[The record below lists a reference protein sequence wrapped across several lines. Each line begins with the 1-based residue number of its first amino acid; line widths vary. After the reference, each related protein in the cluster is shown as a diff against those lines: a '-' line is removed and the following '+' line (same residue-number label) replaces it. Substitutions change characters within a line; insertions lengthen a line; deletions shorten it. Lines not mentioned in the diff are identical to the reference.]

1 LRFSQWI
8 LRFLPLLGITNCL
21 NGEAV
26 ARADEDGE
34 RLTLSSVVEKLGVSG
49 SFRGAY
55 WSNERAFT
63 PEKHLEVGSVW
74 LKFAPNLSSDIRFYA
89 EGWVRNESIFRE
101 GEIKTD
107 LRESYIDFTL
117 NDFDFRVGRQITVW
131 GKADFINPTDNLSPR
146 NYTLL
151 VPEESDQR
159 TGNFTL
165 RAAYNSGNLRIIG
178 YWLPEYRP
186 HIIPIPPLPTGINLR
201 ELSPKNSWNQWA
213 LRLEETGGSI
223 DWSVSYFD
231 GYDRNPDLTLGS
243 ESRLSLIHPRLRV
256 LGADAAMNLNRF
268 GLRGEVA
275 YTFTEDSEG
284 TDPLIKNSF
293 LHLVL
298 GADRSFFEHFNVNV
312 QTIYRK
318 VMDFQDPKSPPSRAL
333 QALSVQGALL
343 NNQFDQD
350 QYGIS
355 SRASYKWFND
365 TLEAELLGLIWLTHQ
380 DYFVRSKVT
389 YALTDHCKATAALEL
404 YRGEAE
410 SFFGRLQDFS
420 VGYVELRYDF

>member
-8 LRFLPLLGITNCL
+8 LRFLSLLGIANYL
-21 NGEAV
+21 SVGAV
-26 ARADEDGE
+26 VRAEEDIE
-34 RLTLSSVVEKLGVSG
+34 KSKLSSVIEKLEVSG

-74 LKFAPNLSSDIRFYA
+74 LKFEPHLLSDIRLYA
-89 EGWVRNESIFRE
+89 EGWVRNENLFHG
-101 GEIKTD
+101 GEVKVD
-107 LRESYIDFTL
+107 LRESYVDFTL
-117 NDFDFRVGRQITVW
+117 GDFDFRVGRQITVW

-165 RAAYNSGNLRIIG
+165 RAAYNSGILRVIG

-186 HIIPIPPLPTGINLR
+186 HTLPVPPLPAGINLR

-213 LRLEETGGSI
+213 LRVEETGGSI

-243 ESRLSLIHPRLRV
+243 GFRLSVIHPRIRV
-256 LGADAAMNLNRF
+256 LGADAAMNLDRF

-275 YTFTEDSEG
+275 YAFTEDSDE
-284 TDPLIKNSF
+284 TDPFVKNSF
-293 LHLVL
+293 LYLVL

-312 QTIYRK
+312 QAIYRR
-318 VMDFQDPKSPPSRAL
+318 VMNFRDPKAL
-333 QALSVQGALL
+333 PNPAFQALSIQGALL
-343 NNQFDQD
+343 NNQFDED

-355 SRASYKWFND
+355 SRASYRWFND
-365 TLEAELLGLIWLTHQ
+365 TLETELLGLVWLTHR
-380 DYFVRSKVT
+380 DYFVRPKVT
-389 YALTDHCKATAALEL
+389 YALTDHFKATVAVEL
-404 YRGEAE
+404 YRGKAE
-410 SFFGRLQDFS
+410 SFLGRLKDFS